1 MTQSMRV
8 GKHLPLHFKDMYPK
22 FVAFIE
28 LYYDFMNSSD
38 VMNEVFRGRIQAGE
52 TNLIRDDSD
61 LFIATLDERLSGIRQ
76 DQGDIEVSDWRAPSW
91 WTENMMSILNMERIP
106 ESLFVSNDEVL
117 TTRDGEVFQSNF
129 VFKRTVE
136 DWMKDSGFPEA
147 SVFGGDIILTSR
159 ILRSLYQL
167 KGTSKALELFFNV
180 FYGENVNVINPNNL
194 IACID
199 DNFVLDSNVQ
209 IKDDLSFSEFSII
222 VQTEH
227 EKDYYEPLFTDV
239 YLKMFHPAGF
249 GVSFSESVPKDPDIV
264 VPRLNLSLNKP
275 YWIGVTNNG
284 VVNVKGVQGGNTWE
298 YTTDYGINYNKG
310 YGSSFKL
317 LSGNYSMGRVGAR
330 QKSPD
335 GRYSEVAFMDDILVE
350 LDKPTITI
358 ETDFEYKRIKGQ
370 TAPRINVLLKT
381 YDGRVLDKT
390 KSDNLGIYRFLFR
403 TGIPRGEYLVE
414 VISAAGNISVATI
427 DVNYLDI
434 KLPIPALALTN
445 DSGVSNTDYIS
456 NNGQIGV
463 LNLDGKEWEYSYD
476 GGTTWNDGQ
485 GESFRLK
492 HGLYPINSVM
502 ARTKYEKF
510 HSKTGV
516 LNKQVRIILLKPKI
530 TIQLINDELNI
541 ESKDVSVV
549 SIHKNGSYIVTSE
562 LVNNRL
568 KFKVEL
574 VDWDRYVVKATDIA
588 GNEVTAEYTI
598 QIM

>member
-38 VMNEVFRGRIQAGE
+38 VMNEVFRGRVQAGE

>member
-8 GKHLPLHFKDMYPK
+8 GKHLPLHFKEMYPK

-76 DQGDIEVSDWRAPSW
+76 EQGDIEVSDWRAPSW

-222 VQTEH
+222 VQTER